1 MIFVIKFN
9 TETMKIIWKLYAVV
23 AAMVFMSCTK
33 APENPDGPGQDGKDE
48 DIVYDETGCL
58 YTSYEG
64 LVMAG
69 YQGWF
74 NAEGDGANRGWNH
87 YCTPDKKFEPGHS
100 TIDFW
105 PDMSEYE
112 KMYETKFKFKDGSPA
127 YVFSPYDYSTVDLHF
142 KWMKDYGL
150 DGVFL
155 QRFLTTTKSPEG
167 KNHVDKV
174 FDNALKA
181 SEKYGRAF
189 CLMYD
194 LSGSKPED
202 FVKLI
207 QDWDQLVSKYDLF
220 NNKKHPTYLRH
231 NGKPLLAIW
240 GVGFSDDKRAYNTE
254 QVYEMIKTLRG
265 KNNKIS
271 IMLGVPYFWRELRR
285 DAVNDPLLHVL
296 IKDVDVIM
304 DWGMGRYTYETFEDV
319 VINDKKLKAD
329 IDWCNKNDVLFAAHT
344 YPGGSTGNL
353 QDDVT
358 RYDWNPRLGG
368 KFMWKQFAT
377 AIGYGAKALYV
388 GMFDEVDEG
397 TQIFKCLR
405 NSEVP
410 VNLPEKGYKFV
421 GYEDNLPTD
430 HYLWLVGEATKWLH
444 GEVEYGPEM
453 PDRN

>member
-1 MIFVIKFN
+1 M
-9 TETMKIIWKLYAVV
+9 TGLLYPLIISLVMTV
-23 AAMVFMSCTK
+23 ACSES
-33 APENPDGPGQDGKDE
+33 PENGNDTKPGDGDKE
-48 DIVYDETGCL
+48 VVYDETGCL

-74 NAEGDGANRGWNH
+74 NAEGDGADRGWNH
-87 YCTPDKKFEPGHS
+87 YCASNKKFEPGFS

-112 KMYETKFKFKDGSPA
+112 KKYETKFRFANGDPA

-142 KWMKDYGL
+142 KWMQEYGL

-155 QRFLTTTKSPEG
+155 QRFLTTTKNVQG

-202 FVKLI
+202 FVRLI
-207 QDWDQLVSKYDLF
+207 SDWDQLVTKYDLF
-220 NNKKHPTYLRH
+220 NNEKHPTYLRH

-240 GVGFSDDKRAYNTE
+240 GVGFSDDGRAYNTE
-254 QVYEMIKTLRG
+254 QVYEMINALRG
-265 KNNKIS
+265 KEKRIS

-285 DAVNDPLLHVL
+285 DAKNDPLLHVL
-296 IKDVDVIM
+296 IKDVDIIM
-304 DWGMGRYTYETFEDV
+304 DWGMGRYTYETFDNV
-319 VINDKKLKAD
+319 VINDKNLKQD
-329 IDWCNKNDVLFAAHT
+329 IEWCRKNGVLFVPHT

-353 QDDVT
+353 HDNPEE
-358 RYDWNPRLGG
+358 YDKNPRLGG
-368 KFMWKQFAT
+368 KFMWKQFST

-410 VNLPEKGYKFV
+410 VNKPEDGYRFV

-444 GEVEYGPEM
+444 GEEGYGPDM
-453 PDRN
+453 PVRK